1 MPKIAIVGAGLM
13 GTSLALALRQSQL
26 LNLEVVG
33 TDANGGVR
41 TAAQR
46 TKAFDK
52 IENRLLNAVENADI
66 VVLATPIMAM
76 QEVLEVLAAHLPQG
90 CVVTDLG
97 SSKKVIMDWAD
108 QYLPDGVHFIGGHPM
123 AGKETP
129 GPENAEAD
137 LFQGKTWCIVP
148 SVKAGERAA
157 AEITTMV
164 EAIGAQP
171 FYISAE
177 EHDSFVAAASHLP
190 FMLSVALMTCTARS
204 ANWDDIAR
212 VAATGYRDLTRLA
225 AGDVVMHRDI
235 CVSNPE
241 PIVAWI
247 DAFIRELYEVRQ
259 LLADPEN
266 LDPKALLDLFTRAR
280 DARAQWLAGDY
291 GAQSRQY
298 NPHQE
303 LPTFAQSMGDM
314 FVGRRL
320 MDAQRRLFR
329 GGSGG
334 SSDGERR

>member
-1 MPKIAIVGAGLM
+1 MPKIAIVGTGLM

-26 LNLEVVG
+26 LNLEIVG
-33 TDANGGVR
+33 TDSNGGVR

-46 TKAFDK
+46 AKAFDK
-52 IENRLLNAVENADI
+52 MENRLLNAVENADI

-76 QEVLEVLAAHLPQG
+76 QELLEVLAAHLPQG

-108 QYLPDGVHFIGGHPM
+108 HYLPEGIDFIGGHPM

-129 GPENAEAD
+129 GPENADAD
-137 LFQGKTWCIVP
+137 LFLGKTWCITP
-148 SVKAGERAA
+148 SLKSGERAA

-171 FYISAE
+171 FFISAE

-190 FMLSVALMTCTARS
+190 FMLSVALVTCTAKS

-225 AGDVVMHRDI
+225 AGDTVMHRDI

-247 DAFIRELYEVRQ
+247 DSFIRELYDIRQ
-259 LLADPEN
+259 LLVDRENIDP
-266 LDPKALLDLFTRAR
+266 AAVLDLFVRAR

-329 GGSGG
+329 GGSN
-334 SSDGERR
+334 DGERR